1 MFPSLKFFGIILE
14 GLALIIIKKKKVVE
28 FAREDSWPWKE
39 IENLNRPIMSKE
51 IESIIRNLPER
62 KSQDQMASLMNFTS
76 HFKKN

>member
-39 IENLNRPIMSKE
+39 IENLNRPITGKE
-51 IESIIRNLPER
+51 SELVI
-62 KSQDQMASLMNFTS
+62 KNFTA
-76 HFKKN
+76 